1 MPGPGIQPSISRSV
15 EQVPFWRE
23 SSVVISVQKKENALQ
38 GRKVKTPLLRTIALI
53 LLLHGTA
60 SAQPLPAPCSTEKFA
75 EFDFWLGAWEVR
87 TADGKLAGSNR
98 IEKAHNGCAINEF
111 WTGAQG
117 GTGSSVN
124 YRDGRSGEWVQVWN
138 SDNGI
143 QIDIRG
149 GLTEHGMRLVGTIH
163 YVTNGNTFPFR
174 GLWTPLDDGR
184 VRQFFEQS
192 SDGGETW
199 APWFE
204 GFYRRQPD
212 DN

>member
-1 MPGPGIQPSISRSV
+1 MR
-15 EQVPFWRE
+15 
-23 SSVVISVQKKENALQ
+23 
-38 GRKVKTPLLRTIALI
+38 TPLLGTVLMMV
-53 LLLHGTA
+53 LLQGTA
-60 SAQPLPAPCSTEKFA
+60 GAQTAAAPCSSDEFD
-75 EFDFWLGAWEVR
+75 EFDFWLGTWDVQ
-87 TADGKLAGSNR
+87 TADGTVAGSNR

-124 YRDGRSGEWVQVWN
+124 FRDGRSGEWVQVWN

-149 GLTEHGMRLVGTIH
+149 GLTDDGMRLSGTIH

-192 SDGGETW
+192 NDGGKTW
-199 APWFE
+199 TPWFE

-212 DN
+212 ND